1 MAEARGRSS
10 DEERDMRVAVIIPA
24 LNEEKAIGVVIDE
37 IPRPLVG
44 RVIVVDNGSSDRTA
58 EVAREHGADV
68 VREEQR
74 GYGNACLRGM
84 AELDGEEVV
93 VFLDG
98 DHSDFPEEIV
108 DLVAPIE
115 KGEADM
121 VIGSRPLGNPERGA
135 LTPQQ
140 VFGNRVACAM
150 IRILFRHRYTDLGP
164 FRAIRAEALE
174 SLGMVD
180 RTYGWTVEMQV
191 KALRKG
197 LRVREVPVRYRRRIG
212 KSKVS
217 GTVRGTLGAGYKII
231 TTILRYAR

>member
-1 MAEARGRSS
+1 MK
-10 DEERDMRVAVIIPA
+10 VAVIIPA
-24 LNEEKAIGVVIDE
+24 LNEEGAIGAVIDE
-37 IPRPLVG
+37 IPRPLVE

-58 EVAREHGADV
+58 EVAREHGAVV
-68 VREEQR
+68 VREEHR
-74 GYGNACLRGM
+74 GYGNACLRGI
-84 AELDGEEVV
+84 AALDGAEIV

-108 DLVAPIE
+108 DLVDPIE

-140 VFGNRVACAM
+140 VFGNRLACAM
-150 IRILFRHRYTDLGP
+150 IRILFRHKYTDLGP
-164 FRAIRAEALE
+164 FRAIRAEALH
-174 SLGMVD
+174 SLGMLD

-191 KALRKG
+191 KAVRKG